1 MGLAESIYRKNMKK
15 KIFDKLSRR
24 ERQIMDILYRVG
36 EATVS
41 GVKAEMAD
49 PPGYSAVRAMLG
61 ILGDKKMV
69 TFRKEG
75 RAYVY
80 RPAVSPE
87 TARESALK
95 HVVQTFFD
103 GRVTEVVAS
112 LVDQSAATMTD
123 EELDRLE
130 ELVKKS
136 RQSKEGK

>member
-1 MGLAESIYRKNMKK
+1 MKK
-15 KIFDKLSRR
+15 KIFDRLSRR

-49 PPGYSAVRAMLG
+49 APGYSAVRAMLG
-61 ILGDKKMV
+61 ILVDKKIV

-80 RPAVSPE
+80 RPTVCAE

-112 LVDQSAATMTD
+112 LVDQSAASLTN

-130 ELVKKS
+130 ELVKQSRKS
-136 RQSKEGK
+136 KGGK